1 MGGGPKGNRSNCRVQ
16 FIYNILFEACFIISA
31 PYYFLRMRRR
41 GGWRKGFGDRLG
53 RYSTKFKQGIS
64 NRDVI
69 WLHAVSVGEVNLSV
83 QIIKVLQPRL
93 PNIKLVVSTT
103 TTTGMSVLHK
113 KLPTEVA
120 KIYYPMDRRGYVR
133 RAFATIRPK
142 AVVLVEAEIWPNFL
156 WGLQARD
163 IPHFLVN
170 TRISGKSYDGYRRFR
185 FLFRR
190 FFAGFTGVG
199 AQSEHDAKRLVELGC
214 DSEVVH
220 VFGSCKFDGTGM
232 SRDRLL
238 DVPSLLRSLGV
249 PKGAPLLVGGST
261 HDGEEAI
268 LAGLAKRLRK
278 KHSDL
283 FLVLVPRHAERGRE
297 VGGALAKLGVR
308 FIYRSEIGSNMPPK
322 EQGSLDCLLV
332 NTTGELKFFYEEA
345 VVVFIGKSLTAQGG
359 QNPIEPAGLAKPI
372 VFGPHMGNFA
382 EITAKFLANDAAIQV
397 DDEAALESA
406 IDDLLSDEAKR
417 DALGQAA
424 RKVVQSNEG
433 AVERTV
439 EMIIS
444 GINTGE
450 MVQNY

>member
-1 MGGGPKGNRSNCRVQ
+1 
-16 FIYNILFEACFIISA
+16 
-31 PYYFLRMRRR
+31 MRRR
-41 GGWRKGFGDRLG
+41 GGWRKGFGERLG
-53 RYSTKFKQGIS
+53 RYSTKFKQAIS

-69 WLHAVSVGEVNLSV
+69 WLHAVSVGEVNLCV

-113 KLPTEVA
+113 NLPAKVG

-156 WGLQARD
+156 WGLQSRD

-199 AQSEHDAKRLVELGC
+199 AQSEYDAKRLVELGC

-220 VFGSCKFDGTGM
+220 VFGSCKFDGTGI

-238 DVPSLLRSLGV
+238 DVPGLLRSLGV
-249 PKGAPLLVGGST
+249 PKTAPLLVGGST

-268 LAGLAKRLRK
+268 LAGLAKRLRE
-278 KHSDL
+278 KHPDL

-297 VGGALAKLGVR
+297 VGDALAKLGVR

-345 VVVFIGKSLTAQGG
+345 AVVFIGKSLTAQGG

-417 DALGQAA
+417 DTLGQAA

-450 MVQNY
+450 MVQKY

>member
-1 MGGGPKGNRSNCRVQ
+1 VQ
-16 FIYNILFEACFIISA
+16 L
-31 PYYFLRMRRR
+31 
-41 GGWRKGFGDRLG
+41 
-53 RYSTKFKQGIS
+53 
-64 NRDVI
+64 
-69 WLHAVSVGEVNLSV
+69 
-83 QIIKVLQPRL
+83 IKVLQPRL

-103 TTTGMSVLHK
+103 TTTGMSELHK
-113 KLPTEVA
+113 KLPAEVG
-120 KIYYPMDRRGYVR
+120 KIYYPMDRRGFVR
-133 RAFATIRPK
+133 RALATIRPK
-142 AVVLVEAEIWPNFL
+142 AVVLIEAEIWPNFL

-220 VFGSCKFDGTGM
+220 VFGSCKFDGTGI

-268 LAGLAKRLRK
+268 LAGLAKRLRE
-278 KHSDL
+278 KHPDL

-297 VGGALAKLGVR
+297 VGDALAKLGVR

-345 VVVFIGKSLTAQGG
+345 AVVFIGKSLTAQGG

>member
-1 MGGGPKGNRSNCRVQ
+1 MQ
-16 FIYNILFEACFIISA
+16 FIYNILFEVCFIVSA

-41 GGWRKGFGDRLG
+41 GGWRKGFGERLG
-53 RYSTKFKQGIS
+53 RYSTKFKQAIS
-64 NRDVI
+64 NRDLI
-69 WLHAVSVGEVNLSV
+69 WLHAVSVGEVNLCV

-103 TTTGMSVLHK
+103 TTTGMSELHK
-113 KLPTEVA
+113 KLPAEVG

-214 DSEVVH
+214 DSEMVH
-220 VFGSCKFDGTGM
+220 VFGSCKFDGTGI

-238 DVPSLLRSLGV
+238 DVSSLLRSLGV

-268 LAGLAKRLRK
+268 LAGLAKRLRE
-278 KHSDL
+278 KHPDL

-297 VGGALAKLGVR
+297 VGDALAKLGVR

-345 VVVFIGKSLTAQGG
+345 AVVFIGKSLTAQGG

-372 VFGPHMGNFA
+372 VLGPHMGNFA

-439 EMIIS
+439 VMIIS

-450 MVQNY
+450 MVQKY